1 MDGSNALGRP
11 DGPADDLPATIRE
24 LQRADARLA
33 AMEARLWTIIEDSWG
48 CPTAGWAGDIGE
60 ATAGWSLKSE
70 LLASI
75 GHELRT
81 PMQAVLGMTSS
92 VLSADVDA
100 ERERRARTIRD
111 SGDALLRV
119 LDGITYGGPGDSEG
133 APPTLDP
140 VVIEDL
146 RALAQS
152 ETGFLDE
159 IVWLFTNEVGLKVA
173 DLETAFAAGDRRAV
187 QLVAHEV
194 NGCAGQVG
202 ATAVAATCRRI
213 EVGCAAGALA
223 DCGSDVAALR
233 GEFNRARAALR
244 SELSSAG
251 SAGRAA

>member
-1 MDGSNALGRP
+1 MDGSNAPEAP
-11 DGPADDLPATIRE
+11 DGQGDDLPETIRE

-33 AMEARLWTIIEDSWG
+33 AMEARLRAIIEDPWAR
-48 CPTAGWAGDIGE
+48 PTSGGAGDGGE
-60 ATAGWSLKSE
+60 PPAGWSLKSE

-92 VLSADVDA
+92 VLSGDVDA
-100 ERERRARTIRD
+100 ERELCARAIRD

-119 LDGITYGGPGDSEG
+119 LDGVTHRDGD
-133 APPTLDP
+133 ATRPTLDP

-146 RALAQS
+146 RMLAES
-152 ETGFLDE
+152 ETTPGFLDE
-159 IVWLFTNEVGLKVA
+159 LVWLFTNEVGSKVA
-173 DLETAFAAGDRRAV
+173 DLETAFASGDRRAA

-202 ATAVAATCRRI
+202 AAAVAATCQRI

-223 DCGSDVAALR
+223 GCGPDVAALR
-233 GEFNRARAALR
+233 GEFDRARAALR

-251 SAGRAA
+251 SPGRAA